1 MVKPRKTA
9 AIREAKEKMSA
20 WPTCH
25 NITDTNP
32 CLYCVGPTRTATS
45 TMWLTRSALERS
57 MGSVW
62 STSLAGPVRR

>member
-1 MVKPRKTA
+1 
-9 AIREAKEKMSA
+9 MSIQSRL
-20 WPTCH
+20 CEVS
-25 NITDTNP
+25 N
-32 CLYCVGPTRTATS
+32 VGPTRTATS